1 MPDAQAMGWP
11 MAINETRRSRANAI
25 HGEGNRG
32 GRTSDVPGSALLR
45 FRHSV
50 SRCHAGH
57 YPVIVPIPLFAFM
70 NSKLIRQGNKNGR
83 QDGLKHRLRR
93 TAKVRRWEQSGRN
106 GPSTLH

>member
-1 MPDAQAMGWP
+1 MPDARAMGWP
-11 MAINETRRSRANAI
+11 RAINETRHSRANAI
-25 HGEGNRG
+25 HVEGDRG

-50 SRCHAGH
+50 SRCHAGY

-83 QDGLKHRLRR
+83 YHGAACRI
-93 TAKVRRWEQSGRN
+93 
-106 GPSTLH
+106 P